1 MSRISGMTVKQFNDV
16 IKEMKT
22 IYLFEDDKAKL
33 ADTRDV
39 VSGADRHVDIWVKD
53 ERTDITIVMSKD
65 VDIWGGYK
73 E

>member
-1 MSRISGMTVKQFNDV
+1 MGRISGMTIKQFNDV
-16 IKEMKT
+16 IKDMKT
-22 IYLFEDDKAKL
+22 IYPFEDDKARL

-39 VSGADRHVDIWVKD
+39 ISCAERHVEVLVKD

-65 VDIWGGYK
+65 IDIWENK